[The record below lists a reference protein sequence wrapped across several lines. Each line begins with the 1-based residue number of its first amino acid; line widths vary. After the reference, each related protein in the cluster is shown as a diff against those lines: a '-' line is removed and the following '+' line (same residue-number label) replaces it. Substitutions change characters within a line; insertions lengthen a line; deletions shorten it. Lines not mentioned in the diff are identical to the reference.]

1 MQKISKSIIEFL
13 CELSE
18 NNRVEWFHANKRRYE
33 KEAKAPFLEFVS
45 ELRERLLPIEPRLG
59 EVPVK
64 KMIFRI
70 NRDIRFSKDK
80 SPYKDHFA
88 ALISP
93 FGTKNKMFPA
103 HYLHVSPAECF
114 TAGGI
119 YSFEKT
125 DQLQQVRSFV
135 AANSERF
142 SKLINDK
149 NFESKYGELQGEKH
163 KRVPPEFKEYHETQ
177 PLIANKQFYWI
188 AKFEPKRLQKD
199 DAADFLIDHFAAAR
213 DLQTFFIDALGF

>member
-1 MQKISKSIIEFL
+1 MQKINKSIIDFL
-13 CELSE
+13 HDLAE
-18 NNRVEWFHANKRRYE
+18 NNNLKWFHANKKRYE
-33 KEAKAPFLEFVS
+33 KEAKALFIEFVS
-45 ELRERLLPIEPRLG
+45 EFRDQLLPIEPRLV

-93 FGTKNKMFPA
+93 EGTKNKMVPA
-103 HYLHVSPAECF
+103 HYLHISATECF

-119 YSFEKT
+119 YFFENK
-125 DQLQQVRSFV
+125 DLLHRVRKFV
-135 AANSERF
+135 MNNAARF
-142 SKLINDK
+142 DKLINDK
-149 NFESKYGELQGEKH
+149 DFKNLYGNLQGEKH
-163 KRVPPEFKEYHETQ
+163 KRVPPEFKEFHEKQ

-188 AKFEPKRLQKD
+188 AKFPPKRLQKD
-199 DAADFLIDHFAAAR
+199 DAIDFLLEHFAAAR
-213 DLQTFFIDALGF
+213 ELQKFFTEALGE